1 MSSSFQVLKSAA
13 ACHLGEW
20 TEALSQGRVGRH
32 SYWDV
37 SVHKGTDV
45 KVSRRNEVSSFL
57 GRTIAQLF

>member
-1 MSSSFQVLKSAA
+1 MSSSFQALKSAA
-13 ACHLGEW
+13 AYHLGEW

-45 KVSRRNEVSSFL
+45 KVSRRNEVSSSL
-57 GRTIAQLF
+57 G